1 MKKNYSVSYTSKQA
15 ICASLKQQM
24 AQKPLS
30 KITISEIMNGCG
42 MRRQHFYYHF
52 KDIYD
57 AVRWMFEEEAVSL
70 LRQQEGALLWQEGLL
85 QLFRYL
91 DENRTV
97 CLCAL
102 HSLSRE
108 YVRRFFETNISAIV
122 RQTIDHLARRIG
134 FTQWLTESEMELMTR
149 FYVVSLSG
157 IVESWLLGEIPCTPE
172 ELIQFADTMLKDH
185 IRGLLLRCTGKAE
198 PLELGV

>member
-1 MKKNYSVSYTSKQA
+1 MKKNYKVSYTSKQA
-15 ICASLKQQM
+15 ICASLKRQM
-24 AQKPLS
+24 AQKPLD
-30 KITISEIMNGCG
+30 KITIAEIMNGCG

-52 KDIYD
+52 TDIYD

-91 DENRTV
+91 TENRTV

-102 HSLSRE
+102 NSLSRE
-108 YVRRFFETNISAIV
+108 HIRQFFETNITAIV
-122 RQTIDHLARRIG
+122 RRTIDHIAQHVGLSEW
-134 FTQWLTESEMELMTR
+134 QTEFETELMTR

-157 IVESWLLGEIPCTPE
+157 MVECWLLGEISCMPE
-172 ELIQFADTMLKDH
+172 ELIQFADTMLKDQ
-185 IRGLLLRCTGKAE
+185 IRGLILRFTGNAGQ
-198 PLELGV
+198 LEIGV